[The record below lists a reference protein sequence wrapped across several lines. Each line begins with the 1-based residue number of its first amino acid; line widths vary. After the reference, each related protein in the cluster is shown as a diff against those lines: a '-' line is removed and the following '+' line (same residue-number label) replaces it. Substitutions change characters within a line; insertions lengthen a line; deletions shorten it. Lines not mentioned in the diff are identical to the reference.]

1 MKSVQTLVQGG
12 GSEAEHQLTNV
23 LRSSHNLSEL
33 LVAADHS
40 GQTKVHDLNVT
51 QRRAA
56 GQQDVLRLSG
66 HHSTHVSVRQ
76 EAHICM
82 CLICTVLSSLLHVQ
96 YRNVFFASLTSYRIY
111 SFVIPDYRYTVCV
124 HAGFIS

>member
-12 GSEAEHQLTNV
+12 RSEAEHQLTDV

-40 GQTKVHDLNVT
+40 GQTKVHDLNVP

-56 GQQDVLRLSG
+56 GQQDVLRLTG

-76 EAHICM
+76 ETHIFVK
-82 CLICTVLSSLLHVQ
+82 CLLCFTSFLHILIRDTVL
-96 YRNVFFASLTSYRIY
+96 
-111 SFVIPDYRYTVCV
+111 
-124 HAGFIS
+124 